1 MVIRC
6 RASSIKLMLEPGI
19 GYHKKW
25 RWFRMLEKSCTEF
38 LNMLSSKEPVPGG
51 GGASAYVGALG
62 IALGSMVG
70 NLTLGKK
77 KYQDVEEEIKELLV
91 KSEAVMIE
99 LIKLVDKDAEA
110 FFPLS
115 QAYGLPKNTNEEKA
129 ERDKV
134 LQGALVG
141 ASQVPLDI
149 ARSCCKALDL
159 LEEYSLK
166 GTRIAISD
174 VGVGAYFAKAALLGA
189 KLNVLINTNLMKDEK
204 LKKEIETE
212 LNGLVEKYSKKADE
226 IYAFVEKAITG

>member
-1 MVIRC
+1 
-6 RASSIKLMLEPGI
+6 
-19 GYHKKW
+19 
-25 RWFRMLEKSCTEF
+25 MLEKSCTEF
-38 LNMLSSKEPVPGG
+38 LNLLSSKEPVPGG

-62 IALGSMVG
+62 MALGSMVG

-115 QAYGLPKNTNEEKA
+115 QAYGLPKNTDEEKA
-129 ERDKV
+129 VRERV

-141 ASQVPLDI
+141 ATMVPLDI
-149 ARSCCKALDL
+149 ARCSCKALDL
-159 LEEYSLK
+159 LEEYGKK

-189 KLNVLINTNLMKDEK
+189 KLNVLINTNIMKDEK
-204 LKKEIETE
+204 LKEDIETE
-212 LNGLVEKYSKKADE
+212 LNVLVEKYSKKADE
-226 IYAFVEKAITG
+226 IYASVEKAITG